1 MTVVRGVTPDHRPAS
16 STAAVRI
23 DSARANELV
32 RRFSHQHIL
41 LVGDVMLDRFIVGRV
56 TRISPEAPVP
66 VVRFQS
72 QHCRLGG
79 AANVANNIAVLGG
92 LVSLVGIVGA
102 DAAGEQLVSH
112 LHAAGVDV
120 SGVVI
125 DSGRPTTEKVR
136 VVTERNQQVARIDYE
151 HDGDL
156 AGPAESAL
164 LERLRQAGDRSAAVL
179 VSDYL
184 KGTVTAGVMDEVRRI
199 AAGRI
204 PLLVDPK
211 IPHLASYAA
220 TTLITPNND
229 EAEAATQRRIRT
241 DDDARDAAREF
252 RIRSGCEAVLMTRG
266 EQGMWLSSDA
276 VDLGIPAFA
285 REVADVTGAG
295 DTVVAALALAM
306 AAGASLLEASILSN
320 HAAGIVVGRFGP
332 ATVTR
337 DELLESVARDP
348 DH

>member
-1 MTVVRGVTPDHRPAS
+1 MTGVRGATPDDRLAS
-16 STAAVRI
+16 NPSSVHI
-23 DSARANELV
+23 DPARANELV
-32 RRFSHQHIL
+32 NRFSQQRVL
-41 LVGDVMLDRFIVGRV
+41 LIGDLMLDRFIVGRV

-72 QHCRLGG
+72 HHCRLGG
-79 AANVANNIAVLGG
+79 AANVANNIAMLGG
-92 LVSLVGIVGA
+92 AVALVGIVGA
-102 DAAGEQLVSH
+102 DTAGEQLVDH

-120 SGVVI
+120 SGVLT

-164 LERLRQAGDRSAAVL
+164 LERLRRAGDGVAAVL

-184 KGTVTAGVMDEVRRI
+184 KGTVTPGVMDEVRRI

-211 IPHLASYAA
+211 IPHLASYTG

-241 DDDARDAAREF
+241 DDDAREAAREF
-252 RIRSGCEAVLMTRG
+252 RIRSGCTAVLMTRG
-266 EQGMWLSSDA
+266 EQGMWLSSNA
-276 VDLGIPAFA
+276 VDLGIPAIA

-332 ATVTR
+332 ATVTP
-337 DELLESVARDP
+337 DELLESVGRDANQ
-348 DH
+348 

>member
-1 MTVVRGVTPDHRPAS
+1 MTVVRGVTSDHRHAS
-16 STAAVRI
+16 NAAGVRI
-23 DSARANELV
+23 DPARANELV
-32 RRFSHQHIL
+32 NRFSHQRVL

-66 VVRFQS
+66 VVRFES
-72 QHCRLGG
+72 QHNRLGG
-79 AANVANNIAVLGG
+79 AANVANNIAMLGG
-92 LVSLVGIVGA
+92 RVALVGTVGA
-102 DAAGEQLVSH
+102 DAAGEQLVGQ
-112 LHAAGVDV
+112 LRAAGVDV
-120 SGVVI
+120 SGVLI

-164 LERLRQAGDRSAAVL
+164 LERLRQAGAGVAAVL

-184 KGTVTAGVMDEVRRI
+184 KGTVTTRVMDAVRQI
-199 AAGRI
+199 AAGGI

-211 IPHLASYAA
+211 IPHLPSYTG

-241 DDDARDAAREF
+241 DEDARDAAREF
-252 RIRSGCEAVLMTRG
+252 RLRSGCEAVLMTRG

-348 DH
+348 DQ